1 MKVDKILYK
10 TEVTSVGGRD
20 GGHAVSA
27 DKALD
32 LKMSMPKELGGH
44 GGEGTNPEQ
53 LFAAGYSSCFL
64 SAMKFMAGK
73 EKVVLSD
80 DTSVTAIVNIG
91 LTADVGLGLVVELQ
105 IKIPNLDKAQA
116 ESLVQKA
123 HQVCPYSKAT
133 RGNID
138 VTLSIL

>member
-1 MKVDKILYK
+1 MKVEKILYT

-44 GGEGTNPEQ
+44 GGDGTNPEQ

-64 SAMKFMAGK
+64 SALKLIAGR
-73 EKVVLSD
+73 EKVVLPD
-80 DTSVTAIVNIG
+80 DASVTAMVNIG
-91 LTADVGLGLVVELQ
+91 WAADGGLGLAVTLQ
-105 IKIPNLDKAQA
+105 INIPNLDKAQA

-123 HQVCPYSKAT
+123 HQVCPYSRAT